1 MENLKKNPLSLQLNV
16 EDFAPASNDEKKSLV
31 VMRES
36 VNFWKDGMRRLRK
49 NKIAMVS
56 LVVILLIAFMAYVLP
71 SFWPYS
77 YEQQIKGSN
86 NLAPFEYSAA
96 EQKLIDQGENVFPHI
111 LGTDRMG
118 RDFAVR
124 VMMGTRVS
132 LSVGLLASVL
142 VLLIGATYGAISAFA
157 GGWIDNIMMR
167 ITDILYTI
175 PDILLIILLAMAI
188 KEPLE
193 SLATKPGFGWMQ
205 KLGPNMVSIFII
217 FALLYWVGMARIVRS
232 QVLTLKESEYV
243 TAARA
248 LGASGGRI
256 IKKHLLTNCMGTLI
270 VTTTLQIPSS
280 IFTESYLSFLGLD
293 ADKDV
298 ETIGQKILTLA
309 APYVPLDGINDAGV
323 ACGIF
328 MSYQG
333 EGKGTP
339 TDTQTDKPDL
349 TSTTL
354 LRLILDYAD
363 SVEDAVALA
372 EQYDLHDSASSCFHY
387 MVADSTGRSAVL
399 EWIGTDADHDT
410 DGAQRQLNV
419 LWNDTDALSDS
430 ADWQVVTNFIKTP
443 GYYDGTTAER
453 KGLDRYEHLTAALR
467 ETDGI
472 VADKNAAMDLLASV
486 GRRTWNNDDSNSNTV
501 HSVVYDLTDKSVL
514 WVGNEHYGEEAYT
527 FEFQLGR

>member
-1 MENLKKNPLSLQLNV
+1 MKRNSLSKLLRRIACALAALV
-16 EDFAPASNDEKKSLV
+16 IALAIAVFALWHNELATLASFQKLSDRDEAHRDGAVYQINFSGDYFFDEFLSQGGASNDAELISFITRSITKGIIPMHIKTS
-31 VMRES
+31 S
-36 VNFWKDGMRRLRK
+36 
-49 NKIAMVS
+49 IAC
-56 LVVILLIAFMAYVLP
+56 
-71 SFWPYS
+71 
-77 YEQQIKGSN
+77 
-86 NLAPFEYSAA
+86 
-96 EQKLIDQGENVFPHI
+96 
-111 LGTDRMG
+111 
-118 RDFAVR
+118 
-124 VMMGTRVS
+124 
-132 LSVGLLASVL
+132 
-142 VLLIGATYGAISAFA
+142 SAFTA
-157 GGWIDNIMMR
+157 DTQSGDRVFGRNYDFSATNTAIVYTDPGEGRHASYSTID
-167 ITDILYTI
+167 
-175 PDILLIILLAMAI
+175 
-188 KEPLE
+188 
-193 SLATKPGFGWMQ
+193 
-205 KLGPNMVSIFII
+205 
-217 FALLYWVGMARIVRS
+217 
-232 QVLTLKESEYV
+232 
-243 TAARA
+243 
-248 LGASGGRI
+248 
-256 IKKHLLTNCMGTLI
+256 
-270 VTTTLQIPSS
+270 
-280 IFTESYLSFLGLD
+280 LSFLGLD

-298 ETIGQKILTLA
+298 ETINQKILTLA

-339 TDTQTDKPDL
+339 TDTQTDRPDL

-372 EQYDLHDSASSCFHY
+372 QQYDLHDSASSCFHY
-387 MVADSTGRSAVL
+387 MVADSTGRSAIL
-399 EWIGTDADHDT
+399 EWVGTDADHDA

-443 GYYDGTTAER
+443 GYYDGTTAEM
-453 KGLDRYEHLTAALR
+453 KGLDRYEHLAAALR

-472 VADKNAAMDLLASV
+472 VADKDAAMDLLASV

>member
-1 MENLKKNPLSLQLNV
+1 MKRNSLSKLLRRIACALAALV
-16 EDFAPASNDEKKSLV
+16 IALAVAVFALWHNELTTLASFQKLSDRDEAHRDGAVYQINFSGDYFFDEFLSQGGASNDAELISFITRSITKGIIPMHIKTS
-31 VMRES
+31 S
-36 VNFWKDGMRRLRK
+36 
-49 NKIAMVS
+49 IAC
-56 LVVILLIAFMAYVLP
+56 
-71 SFWPYS
+71 
-77 YEQQIKGSN
+77 
-86 NLAPFEYSAA
+86 
-96 EQKLIDQGENVFPHI
+96 
-111 LGTDRMG
+111 
-118 RDFAVR
+118 
-124 VMMGTRVS
+124 
-132 LSVGLLASVL
+132 
-142 VLLIGATYGAISAFA
+142 SAFTA
-157 GGWIDNIMMR
+157 DTQSGDRVFGRNYDFSATNTAIVYTDPGEGRHASYSTID
-167 ITDILYTI
+167 
-175 PDILLIILLAMAI
+175 
-188 KEPLE
+188 
-193 SLATKPGFGWMQ
+193 
-205 KLGPNMVSIFII
+205 
-217 FALLYWVGMARIVRS
+217 
-232 QVLTLKESEYV
+232 
-243 TAARA
+243 
-248 LGASGGRI
+248 
-256 IKKHLLTNCMGTLI
+256 
-270 VTTTLQIPSS
+270 
-280 IFTESYLSFLGLD
+280 LSFLGLD

-339 TDTQTDKPDL
+339 TDTQTDRPDL

-372 EQYDLHDSASSCFHY
+372 QQYDLHDSASSCFHY
-387 MVADSTGRSAVL
+387 MVADSTGRSAIL
-399 EWIGTDADHDT
+399 EWVGTDADHDA

-443 GYYDGTTAER
+443 GYYDGTSAEM

-472 VADKNAAMDLLASV
+472 VADKDAAMDLLASV

>member
-1 MENLKKNPLSLQLNV
+1 MKRNSLSKLLRRIACALAALV
-16 EDFAPASNDEKKSLV
+16 IALAVAVFALWHNELATLASFQKLSDRDEAHRDGAVYQINFSGDYSFDEFLSQGGASNDAELISFVTRSITKGIIPMHIKTS
-31 VMRES
+31 S
-36 VNFWKDGMRRLRK
+36 
-49 NKIAMVS
+49 IAC
-56 LVVILLIAFMAYVLP
+56 
-71 SFWPYS
+71 
-77 YEQQIKGSN
+77 
-86 NLAPFEYSAA
+86 
-96 EQKLIDQGENVFPHI
+96 
-111 LGTDRMG
+111 
-118 RDFAVR
+118 
-124 VMMGTRVS
+124 
-132 LSVGLLASVL
+132 
-142 VLLIGATYGAISAFA
+142 SAFTA
-157 GGWIDNIMMR
+157 DTQSGDRVFGRNYDFSATNTAIVYTDPGEGRHASYSTID
-167 ITDILYTI
+167 
-175 PDILLIILLAMAI
+175 
-188 KEPLE
+188 
-193 SLATKPGFGWMQ
+193 
-205 KLGPNMVSIFII
+205 
-217 FALLYWVGMARIVRS
+217 
-232 QVLTLKESEYV
+232 
-243 TAARA
+243 
-248 LGASGGRI
+248 
-256 IKKHLLTNCMGTLI
+256 
-270 VTTTLQIPSS
+270 
-280 IFTESYLSFLGLD
+280 LSFLGLD

-339 TDTQTDKPDL
+339 TDTQTDRPDI

-372 EQYDLHDSASSCFHY
+372 QQYDLHDSASSCFHY
-387 MVADSTGRSAVL
+387 MVADSTGRSAIL
-399 EWIGTDADHDT
+399 EWVGTDADHDA

-443 GYYDGTTAER
+443 GYYDGTTAEM
-453 KGLDRYEHLTAALR
+453 KGLDRYEHLAAALR

-472 VADKNAAMDLLASV
+472 VADKDAAMDLLASV
-486 GRRTWNNDDSNSNTV
+486 GRRTWDNDDSNSNTV

>member
-1 MENLKKNPLSLQLNV
+1 MKRNSLSKLLRRIACALAALV
-16 EDFAPASNDEKKSLV
+16 IALAVAVFALWHNELTTLASFQKLSDRDEAHRDGAVYQINFSGDYFFDEFLSQGGASNDAELISFITRSITKGIIPMHIKTS
-31 VMRES
+31 S
-36 VNFWKDGMRRLRK
+36 
-49 NKIAMVS
+49 IAC
-56 LVVILLIAFMAYVLP
+56 
-71 SFWPYS
+71 
-77 YEQQIKGSN
+77 
-86 NLAPFEYSAA
+86 
-96 EQKLIDQGENVFPHI
+96 
-111 LGTDRMG
+111 
-118 RDFAVR
+118 
-124 VMMGTRVS
+124 
-132 LSVGLLASVL
+132 
-142 VLLIGATYGAISAFA
+142 SAFTA
-157 GGWIDNIMMR
+157 DTQSGDRVFGRNYDFSATNTAIVYTDPGEGRHASYSTID
-167 ITDILYTI
+167 
-175 PDILLIILLAMAI
+175 
-188 KEPLE
+188 
-193 SLATKPGFGWMQ
+193 
-205 KLGPNMVSIFII
+205 
-217 FALLYWVGMARIVRS
+217 
-232 QVLTLKESEYV
+232 
-243 TAARA
+243 
-248 LGASGGRI
+248 
-256 IKKHLLTNCMGTLI
+256 
-270 VTTTLQIPSS
+270 
-280 IFTESYLSFLGLD
+280 LSFLGLD

-298 ETIGQKILTLA
+298 ETIGQKFLTLA

-339 TDTQTDKPDL
+339 TDTQTDRPDI

-372 EQYDLHDSASSCFHY
+372 QQYDLHDSASSCFHY
-387 MVADSTGRSAVL
+387 MVADSTGRSAIL
-399 EWIGTDADHDT
+399 EWVGTDADHDA

-443 GYYDGTTAER
+443 GYYDGTTAEM

-472 VADKNAAMDLLASV
+472 VADKDAAMDLLASV
-486 GRRTWNNDDSNSNTV
+486 GRRTWDNDDSNSNTV

>member
-1 MENLKKNPLSLQLNV
+1 MKRNSLSKLLRRIACALAALV
-16 EDFAPASNDEKKSLV
+16 IALAVAVFALWHNELATLASFQKLSDRDEAHRDGAVYQINFSGDYFFDEFLSQGGASNDAELISFITRSITKGIIPMHIKTS
-31 VMRES
+31 S
-36 VNFWKDGMRRLRK
+36 
-49 NKIAMVS
+49 IAC
-56 LVVILLIAFMAYVLP
+56 
-71 SFWPYS
+71 
-77 YEQQIKGSN
+77 
-86 NLAPFEYSAA
+86 
-96 EQKLIDQGENVFPHI
+96 
-111 LGTDRMG
+111 
-118 RDFAVR
+118 
-124 VMMGTRVS
+124 
-132 LSVGLLASVL
+132 
-142 VLLIGATYGAISAFA
+142 SAFTA
-157 GGWIDNIMMR
+157 DTQSGDRVFGRNYDFSATNTAIVYTDPGEGRHASYSTID
-167 ITDILYTI
+167 
-175 PDILLIILLAMAI
+175 
-188 KEPLE
+188 
-193 SLATKPGFGWMQ
+193 
-205 KLGPNMVSIFII
+205 
-217 FALLYWVGMARIVRS
+217 
-232 QVLTLKESEYV
+232 
-243 TAARA
+243 
-248 LGASGGRI
+248 
-256 IKKHLLTNCMGTLI
+256 
-270 VTTTLQIPSS
+270 
-280 IFTESYLSFLGLD
+280 LSFLGLD

-298 ETIGQKILTLA
+298 ETIGQKFLTLA

-339 TDTQTDKPDL
+339 TDTQTDRPDL

-372 EQYDLHDSASSCFHY
+372 QQYDLHDSASSCFHY
-387 MVADSTGRSAVL
+387 MVADSTGRSAIL
-399 EWIGTDADHDT
+399 EWVGTDADHDA

-443 GYYDGTTAER
+443 GYYDDTTAEM
-453 KGLDRYEHLTAALR
+453 KGLDRYEHLAAALR

-472 VADKNAAMDLLASV
+472 VADKDAAMDLLASV

>member
-1 MENLKKNPLSLQLNV
+1 MKRNSLSKLLRRIACALAALV
-16 EDFAPASNDEKKSLV
+16 IALAVAVFALWHNELATLASFQKLSDRDEAHRDGAVYQINFSGDYFFDEFLSQGGASNDAELISFITRSITKGIIPMHIKTS
-31 VMRES
+31 S
-36 VNFWKDGMRRLRK
+36 
-49 NKIAMVS
+49 IAC
-56 LVVILLIAFMAYVLP
+56 
-71 SFWPYS
+71 
-77 YEQQIKGSN
+77 
-86 NLAPFEYSAA
+86 
-96 EQKLIDQGENVFPHI
+96 
-111 LGTDRMG
+111 
-118 RDFAVR
+118 
-124 VMMGTRVS
+124 
-132 LSVGLLASVL
+132 
-142 VLLIGATYGAISAFA
+142 SAFTA
-157 GGWIDNIMMR
+157 DTQSGDRVFGRNYDFSATNTAIVYTDPGEGRHASYSTID
-167 ITDILYTI
+167 
-175 PDILLIILLAMAI
+175 
-188 KEPLE
+188 
-193 SLATKPGFGWMQ
+193 
-205 KLGPNMVSIFII
+205 
-217 FALLYWVGMARIVRS
+217 
-232 QVLTLKESEYV
+232 
-243 TAARA
+243 
-248 LGASGGRI
+248 
-256 IKKHLLTNCMGTLI
+256 
-270 VTTTLQIPSS
+270 
-280 IFTESYLSFLGLD
+280 LSFLGLD

-298 ETIGQKILTLA
+298 ETIGQKFLTLA

-339 TDTQTDKPDL
+339 TDTQTDRPDI

-372 EQYDLHDSASSCFHY
+372 QQYDLHDSASSCFHY
-387 MVADSTGRSAVL
+387 MVADSTGRSAIL
-399 EWIGTDADHDT
+399 EWVGTDADHDT

-443 GYYDGTTAER
+443 GYYDGTTAEM
-453 KGLDRYEHLTAALR
+453 KGLDRYEHLAAALR

-472 VADKNAAMDLLASV
+472 VADKDAAMDLLASV

>member
-1 MENLKKNPLSLQLNV
+1 MKRNSLSKLLRRIACALAALVIALAVAVFALWHNELATLASFQKLSDRDEAHRDGAVYQINV
-16 EDFAPASNDEKKSLV
+16 SGDYSFDEFLSQGGASNDAELISFVTRSITKGIIPMHIKTS
-31 VMRES
+31 S
-36 VNFWKDGMRRLRK
+36 
-49 NKIAMVS
+49 IAC
-56 LVVILLIAFMAYVLP
+56 
-71 SFWPYS
+71 
-77 YEQQIKGSN
+77 
-86 NLAPFEYSAA
+86 
-96 EQKLIDQGENVFPHI
+96 
-111 LGTDRMG
+111 
-118 RDFAVR
+118 
-124 VMMGTRVS
+124 
-132 LSVGLLASVL
+132 
-142 VLLIGATYGAISAFA
+142 SAFTA
-157 GGWIDNIMMR
+157 DTQSGDRVFGRNYDFSATNTAIVYTDPGEGRHASYSTID
-167 ITDILYTI
+167 
-175 PDILLIILLAMAI
+175 
-188 KEPLE
+188 
-193 SLATKPGFGWMQ
+193 
-205 KLGPNMVSIFII
+205 
-217 FALLYWVGMARIVRS
+217 
-232 QVLTLKESEYV
+232 
-243 TAARA
+243 
-248 LGASGGRI
+248 
-256 IKKHLLTNCMGTLI
+256 
-270 VTTTLQIPSS
+270 
-280 IFTESYLSFLGLD
+280 LSFLGLD

-298 ETIGQKILTLA
+298 ETVGQKFLTLA

-372 EQYDLHDSASSCFHY
+372 QRYDLHDSASSCFHY
-387 MVADSTGRSAVL
+387 MVADSTGRSAIL
-399 EWIGTDADHDT
+399 EWVGTDADHDA
-410 DGAQRQLNV
+410 DGAERQLNV

-443 GYYDGTTAER
+443 GYYDGTTAEM
-453 KGLDRYEHLTAALR
+453 KGLDRYEHLAAALR

-472 VADKNAAMDLLASV
+472 VADKDAAMDLLASV

>member
-1 MENLKKNPLSLQLNV
+1 MKRNSLSKRLRRIACALAALV
-16 EDFAPASNDEKKSLV
+16 IALAVAVFALWHNELTTLASFQKLSDRDEAHRDGAVYQINFSGDYFFDEFLSQGGASNDAELISFVTRSITKGIIPMHIKTS
-31 VMRES
+31 S
-36 VNFWKDGMRRLRK
+36 
-49 NKIAMVS
+49 IAC
-56 LVVILLIAFMAYVLP
+56 
-71 SFWPYS
+71 
-77 YEQQIKGSN
+77 
-86 NLAPFEYSAA
+86 
-96 EQKLIDQGENVFPHI
+96 
-111 LGTDRMG
+111 
-118 RDFAVR
+118 
-124 VMMGTRVS
+124 
-132 LSVGLLASVL
+132 
-142 VLLIGATYGAISAFA
+142 SAFTA
-157 GGWIDNIMMR
+157 DTQSGDRVFGRNYDFSATNTAIVYTDPGEGRHASYSTID
-167 ITDILYTI
+167 
-175 PDILLIILLAMAI
+175 
-188 KEPLE
+188 
-193 SLATKPGFGWMQ
+193 
-205 KLGPNMVSIFII
+205 
-217 FALLYWVGMARIVRS
+217 
-232 QVLTLKESEYV
+232 
-243 TAARA
+243 
-248 LGASGGRI
+248 
-256 IKKHLLTNCMGTLI
+256 
-270 VTTTLQIPSS
+270 
-280 IFTESYLSFLGLD
+280 LSFLGLD

-339 TDTQTDKPDL
+339 TDTQTDRPDI

-372 EQYDLHDSASSCFHY
+372 QQYDLHDSASSCFHY
-387 MVADSTGRSAVL
+387 MVADSTGRSAIL
-399 EWIGTDADHDT
+399 EWVGTDADHDV

-443 GYYDGTTAER
+443 GYYDGTTAEM
-453 KGLDRYEHLTAALR
+453 KGLDRYEHLAAALR

-472 VADKNAAMDLLASV
+472 VADKDAAMDLLASV
-486 GRRTWNNDDSNSNTV
+486 GRRTWDNDDSNSNTV

>member
-1 MENLKKNPLSLQLNV
+1 MKRNSLSKLLRRIACALAALV
-16 EDFAPASNDEKKSLV
+16 IALAVAVFALWHNELTTLASFQKLSDRDEAHRDGAVYQINFSGDYFFDEFLSQGGASNDAELISFITRSITKGIIPMHIKTS
-31 VMRES
+31 S
-36 VNFWKDGMRRLRK
+36 
-49 NKIAMVS
+49 IAC
-56 LVVILLIAFMAYVLP
+56 
-71 SFWPYS
+71 
-77 YEQQIKGSN
+77 
-86 NLAPFEYSAA
+86 
-96 EQKLIDQGENVFPHI
+96 
-111 LGTDRMG
+111 
-118 RDFAVR
+118 
-124 VMMGTRVS
+124 
-132 LSVGLLASVL
+132 
-142 VLLIGATYGAISAFA
+142 SAFTA
-157 GGWIDNIMMR
+157 DTQSGDRVFGRNYDFSATNTAIVYTDPGEGRHASYSTID
-167 ITDILYTI
+167 
-175 PDILLIILLAMAI
+175 
-188 KEPLE
+188 
-193 SLATKPGFGWMQ
+193 
-205 KLGPNMVSIFII
+205 
-217 FALLYWVGMARIVRS
+217 
-232 QVLTLKESEYV
+232 
-243 TAARA
+243 
-248 LGASGGRI
+248 
-256 IKKHLLTNCMGTLI
+256 
-270 VTTTLQIPSS
+270 
-280 IFTESYLSFLGLD
+280 LSFLGLD

-298 ETIGQKILTLA
+298 ETIGQKFLTLA

-339 TDTQTDKPDL
+339 TDTQTDRPDI

-372 EQYDLHDSASSCFHY
+372 QQYDLHDSASSCFHY
-387 MVADSTGRSAVL
+387 MVADSTGRSAIL
-399 EWIGTDADHDT
+399 EWVGTDADHDA

-443 GYYDGTTAER
+443 GYYDGTTAEM

-472 VADKNAAMDLLASV
+472 VADKDAAMDLLASV

>member
-1 MENLKKNPLSLQLNV
+1 MKRNSLSKLLRRIACALAALV
-16 EDFAPASNDEKKSLV
+16 IALAVAVFALWHNELMTLASFQKLSDRDEAHRDGAVYQINFSGDYSFDEFLSQGGASNDAELISFVTRSITKGIIPMHIKTS
-31 VMRES
+31 S
-36 VNFWKDGMRRLRK
+36 
-49 NKIAMVS
+49 IAC
-56 LVVILLIAFMAYVLP
+56 
-71 SFWPYS
+71 
-77 YEQQIKGSN
+77 
-86 NLAPFEYSAA
+86 
-96 EQKLIDQGENVFPHI
+96 
-111 LGTDRMG
+111 
-118 RDFAVR
+118 
-124 VMMGTRVS
+124 
-132 LSVGLLASVL
+132 
-142 VLLIGATYGAISAFA
+142 SAFTA
-157 GGWIDNIMMR
+157 DTQSGDRVFGRNYDFSATNTAIVYTDPGEGRHASYSTID
-167 ITDILYTI
+167 
-175 PDILLIILLAMAI
+175 
-188 KEPLE
+188 
-193 SLATKPGFGWMQ
+193 
-205 KLGPNMVSIFII
+205 
-217 FALLYWVGMARIVRS
+217 
-232 QVLTLKESEYV
+232 
-243 TAARA
+243 
-248 LGASGGRI
+248 
-256 IKKHLLTNCMGTLI
+256 
-270 VTTTLQIPSS
+270 
-280 IFTESYLSFLGLD
+280 LSFLGLD

-339 TDTQTDKPDL
+339 TDTQTDRPDI

-372 EQYDLHDSASSCFHY
+372 QQYDLHDSASSCFHY
-387 MVADSTGRSAVL
+387 MVADSTGRSAIL
-399 EWIGTDADHDT
+399 EWVGTDADHDV

-443 GYYDGTTAER
+443 GYYDDTTAER
-453 KGLDRYEHLTAALR
+453 KGLDRYEHLAAALR

-472 VADKNAAMDLLASV
+472 VADKDAAMDLLASV

>member
-1 MENLKKNPLSLQLNV
+1 MKRNSLSKLLRRIACALAALV
-16 EDFAPASNDEKKSLV
+16 IALAVAVFALWHNELTTLASFQKLSDRDEAHRDGAVYQINFSGDYFFDEFLSQGGASNDAELISFITRSITKGIIPMHIKTS
-31 VMRES
+31 S
-36 VNFWKDGMRRLRK
+36 
-49 NKIAMVS
+49 IAC
-56 LVVILLIAFMAYVLP
+56 
-71 SFWPYS
+71 
-77 YEQQIKGSN
+77 
-86 NLAPFEYSAA
+86 
-96 EQKLIDQGENVFPHI
+96 
-111 LGTDRMG
+111 
-118 RDFAVR
+118 
-124 VMMGTRVS
+124 
-132 LSVGLLASVL
+132 
-142 VLLIGATYGAISAFA
+142 SAFTA
-157 GGWIDNIMMR
+157 DTQSGDRVFGRNYDFSATNTAIVYTDPGEGRHASYSTID
-167 ITDILYTI
+167 
-175 PDILLIILLAMAI
+175 
-188 KEPLE
+188 
-193 SLATKPGFGWMQ
+193 
-205 KLGPNMVSIFII
+205 
-217 FALLYWVGMARIVRS
+217 
-232 QVLTLKESEYV
+232 
-243 TAARA
+243 
-248 LGASGGRI
+248 
-256 IKKHLLTNCMGTLI
+256 
-270 VTTTLQIPSS
+270 
-280 IFTESYLSFLGLD
+280 LSFLGLD

-298 ETIGQKILTLA
+298 ETIGQKFLTLA

-339 TDTQTDKPDL
+339 TDTQTDRPDI

-372 EQYDLHDSASSCFHY
+372 QQYDLHDSASSCFHY
-387 MVADSTGRSAVL
+387 MVADSTGRSAIL
-399 EWIGTDADHDT
+399 EWVGTDADHDV

-443 GYYDGTTAER
+443 GYYDGTSAEM
-453 KGLDRYEHLTAALR
+453 KGLDRYEHLAAALR

>member
-1 MENLKKNPLSLQLNV
+1 MKRNSLSKLLRRIACALV
-16 EDFAPASNDEKKSLV
+16 ALVIALAVAVFALWHNELTTLASFQKLSDRDEAHRDGAVYQINFSGDYFFDEFLSQGGASNDAELISFVTRSITKGIIPMHIKTS
-31 VMRES
+31 S
-36 VNFWKDGMRRLRK
+36 
-49 NKIAMVS
+49 IAC
-56 LVVILLIAFMAYVLP
+56 
-71 SFWPYS
+71 
-77 YEQQIKGSN
+77 
-86 NLAPFEYSAA
+86 
-96 EQKLIDQGENVFPHI
+96 
-111 LGTDRMG
+111 
-118 RDFAVR
+118 
-124 VMMGTRVS
+124 
-132 LSVGLLASVL
+132 
-142 VLLIGATYGAISAFA
+142 SAFTA
-157 GGWIDNIMMR
+157 DTQSGDRVFGRNYDFSATNTAIVYTDPGEGRHASYSTID
-167 ITDILYTI
+167 
-175 PDILLIILLAMAI
+175 
-188 KEPLE
+188 
-193 SLATKPGFGWMQ
+193 
-205 KLGPNMVSIFII
+205 
-217 FALLYWVGMARIVRS
+217 
-232 QVLTLKESEYV
+232 
-243 TAARA
+243 
-248 LGASGGRI
+248 
-256 IKKHLLTNCMGTLI
+256 
-270 VTTTLQIPSS
+270 
-280 IFTESYLSFLGLD
+280 LSFLGLD

-298 ETIGQKILTLA
+298 ETIGQKLLTLA

-339 TDTQTDKPDL
+339 TDTQTDRPDI

-372 EQYDLHDSASSCFHY
+372 QQYDLHDSASSCFHY
-387 MVADSTGRSAVL
+387 MVADSTGRSAIL
-399 EWIGTDADHDT
+399 EWVGTDADHDA

-443 GYYDGTTAER
+443 GYYDDTTAEM
-453 KGLDRYEHLTAALR
+453 KGLDRYEHLAAALR

-472 VADKNAAMDLLASV
+472 VADRDAAMDLLASV

>member
-1 MENLKKNPLSLQLNV
+1 MKRNSLSKLLRRIACALAALV
-16 EDFAPASNDEKKSLV
+16 IALAVAVFALWHNELATLASFQKLADRDEAHRDGAVYQINFSGDYSFDEFLSQGGASNDAELISFVTRSITKGIIPMHIKTS
-31 VMRES
+31 S
-36 VNFWKDGMRRLRK
+36 
-49 NKIAMVS
+49 IAC
-56 LVVILLIAFMAYVLP
+56 
-71 SFWPYS
+71 
-77 YEQQIKGSN
+77 
-86 NLAPFEYSAA
+86 
-96 EQKLIDQGENVFPHI
+96 
-111 LGTDRMG
+111 
-118 RDFAVR
+118 
-124 VMMGTRVS
+124 
-132 LSVGLLASVL
+132 
-142 VLLIGATYGAISAFA
+142 SAFTA
-157 GGWIDNIMMR
+157 DTQSGDRVFGRNYDFSATNTAIVYTDPGEGRHASYSTID
-167 ITDILYTI
+167 
-175 PDILLIILLAMAI
+175 
-188 KEPLE
+188 
-193 SLATKPGFGWMQ
+193 
-205 KLGPNMVSIFII
+205 
-217 FALLYWVGMARIVRS
+217 
-232 QVLTLKESEYV
+232 
-243 TAARA
+243 
-248 LGASGGRI
+248 
-256 IKKHLLTNCMGTLI
+256 
-270 VTTTLQIPSS
+270 
-280 IFTESYLSFLGLD
+280 LSFLGLD

-339 TDTQTDKPDL
+339 TDTQTDRPDI

-372 EQYDLHDSASSCFHY
+372 QQYDLHDSASSCFHY
-387 MVADSTGRSAVL
+387 MVADSTGRSAIL
-399 EWIGTDADHDT
+399 EWVGTDADHDV

-443 GYYDGTTAER
+443 GYYDGTTAEM
-453 KGLDRYEHLTAALR
+453 KGLDRYEHLAAALR

-472 VADKNAAMDLLASV
+472 VADKEAAMDLLASV
-486 GRRTWNNDDSNSNTV
+486 GRRTWDNDDSNSNTV

>member
-1 MENLKKNPLSLQLNV
+1 MKRNSLSKLLRRIACALAALVIALAVAVFALWHNELATLASFQKLSDRDEAHRDGAVYQINV
-16 EDFAPASNDEKKSLV
+16 SGDYSFDEFLSQGGASNDAELISFVTRSITKGIIPMHIKTS
-31 VMRES
+31 S
-36 VNFWKDGMRRLRK
+36 
-49 NKIAMVS
+49 IAC
-56 LVVILLIAFMAYVLP
+56 
-71 SFWPYS
+71 
-77 YEQQIKGSN
+77 
-86 NLAPFEYSAA
+86 
-96 EQKLIDQGENVFPHI
+96 
-111 LGTDRMG
+111 
-118 RDFAVR
+118 
-124 VMMGTRVS
+124 
-132 LSVGLLASVL
+132 
-142 VLLIGATYGAISAFA
+142 SAFTA
-157 GGWIDNIMMR
+157 DTQSGDRVFGRNYDFSATNTAIVYTDPGEGRHASYSTID
-167 ITDILYTI
+167 
-175 PDILLIILLAMAI
+175 
-188 KEPLE
+188 
-193 SLATKPGFGWMQ
+193 
-205 KLGPNMVSIFII
+205 
-217 FALLYWVGMARIVRS
+217 
-232 QVLTLKESEYV
+232 
-243 TAARA
+243 
-248 LGASGGRI
+248 
-256 IKKHLLTNCMGTLI
+256 
-270 VTTTLQIPSS
+270 
-280 IFTESYLSFLGLD
+280 LSFLGLD

-298 ETIGQKILTLA
+298 ETVSQKILTLA

-372 EQYDLHDSASSCFHY
+372 QQYDLHDSASSCFHY
-387 MVADSTGRSAVL
+387 MVADSTGRSAIL
-399 EWIGTDADHDT
+399 EWVGTDADHDA
-410 DGAQRQLNV
+410 DGAERQLNV

-443 GYYDGTTAER
+443 GYYDGTTAEM
-453 KGLDRYEHLTAALR
+453 KGLDRYEHLAAALR

-472 VADKNAAMDLLASV
+472 VADKDAAMDLLASV

>member
-1 MENLKKNPLSLQLNV
+1 MKRNSLSKLLRRIACALAALV
-16 EDFAPASNDEKKSLV
+16 IALAVAVFALWHNELTTLASFQKLSDRDEAHRDGAVYQINFSGDYFFDEFLSQGGASNDAELISFITRSITKGIIPMHIKTS
-31 VMRES
+31 S
-36 VNFWKDGMRRLRK
+36 
-49 NKIAMVS
+49 IAC
-56 LVVILLIAFMAYVLP
+56 
-71 SFWPYS
+71 
-77 YEQQIKGSN
+77 
-86 NLAPFEYSAA
+86 
-96 EQKLIDQGENVFPHI
+96 
-111 LGTDRMG
+111 
-118 RDFAVR
+118 
-124 VMMGTRVS
+124 
-132 LSVGLLASVL
+132 
-142 VLLIGATYGAISAFA
+142 SAFTA
-157 GGWIDNIMMR
+157 DTQSGDRVFGRNYDFSATNTAIVYTDPGEGRHASYSTID
-167 ITDILYTI
+167 
-175 PDILLIILLAMAI
+175 
-188 KEPLE
+188 
-193 SLATKPGFGWMQ
+193 
-205 KLGPNMVSIFII
+205 
-217 FALLYWVGMARIVRS
+217 
-232 QVLTLKESEYV
+232 
-243 TAARA
+243 
-248 LGASGGRI
+248 
-256 IKKHLLTNCMGTLI
+256 
-270 VTTTLQIPSS
+270 
-280 IFTESYLSFLGLD
+280 LSFLGLD

-298 ETIGQKILTLA
+298 ETIGQKFLTLA

-339 TDTQTDKPDL
+339 TDTQTDRPDI

-372 EQYDLHDSASSCFHY
+372 QQYDLHDSASSCFHY
-387 MVADSTGRSAVL
+387 MVADSTGRSAIL
-399 EWIGTDADHDT
+399 EWVGTDADHDA

-443 GYYDGTTAER
+443 GYYDGTTTEM
-453 KGLDRYEHLTAALR
+453 KGLDRYEHLAAALR

-472 VADKNAAMDLLASV
+472 VADKDAAMDLLASV

>member
-1 MENLKKNPLSLQLNV
+1 MKRNSLSKLLRRIACALAALV
-16 EDFAPASNDEKKSLV
+16 IALAVAVFALWHNELTTLASFQKLSDRDEAHRDGAVYQINFSGDYSFDEFLSQGGASNDAELISFVTRSITKGIIPMHIKTS
-31 VMRES
+31 S
-36 VNFWKDGMRRLRK
+36 
-49 NKIAMVS
+49 IAC
-56 LVVILLIAFMAYVLP
+56 
-71 SFWPYS
+71 
-77 YEQQIKGSN
+77 
-86 NLAPFEYSAA
+86 
-96 EQKLIDQGENVFPHI
+96 
-111 LGTDRMG
+111 
-118 RDFAVR
+118 
-124 VMMGTRVS
+124 
-132 LSVGLLASVL
+132 
-142 VLLIGATYGAISAFA
+142 SAFTA
-157 GGWIDNIMMR
+157 DTQSGDRVFGRNYDFSATNTAIVYTDPGEGRHASYSTID
-167 ITDILYTI
+167 
-175 PDILLIILLAMAI
+175 
-188 KEPLE
+188 
-193 SLATKPGFGWMQ
+193 
-205 KLGPNMVSIFII
+205 
-217 FALLYWVGMARIVRS
+217 
-232 QVLTLKESEYV
+232 
-243 TAARA
+243 
-248 LGASGGRI
+248 
-256 IKKHLLTNCMGTLI
+256 
-270 VTTTLQIPSS
+270 
-280 IFTESYLSFLGLD
+280 LSFLGLD

-298 ETIGQKILTLA
+298 ETIGQKFLTLA

-339 TDTQTDKPDL
+339 TDTQTDRPDI

-372 EQYDLHDSASSCFHY
+372 QQYDLHDSASSCFHY
-387 MVADSTGRSAVL
+387 MVADSTGRSAIL
-399 EWIGTDADHDT
+399 EWVGTDADHDA

-472 VADKNAAMDLLASV
+472 VADKDAAMDLLASV

>member
-1 MENLKKNPLSLQLNV
+1 MKRNSLSKLLRRIACALAALV
-16 EDFAPASNDEKKSLV
+16 IALAVAVFALWHNELTTLASFQKLSDRDEAHRDGAVYQINFSGDYFFDEFLSQGGASNDAELISFVTRSITKGIIPMHIKTS
-31 VMRES
+31 S
-36 VNFWKDGMRRLRK
+36 
-49 NKIAMVS
+49 IAC
-56 LVVILLIAFMAYVLP
+56 
-71 SFWPYS
+71 
-77 YEQQIKGSN
+77 
-86 NLAPFEYSAA
+86 
-96 EQKLIDQGENVFPHI
+96 
-111 LGTDRMG
+111 
-118 RDFAVR
+118 
-124 VMMGTRVS
+124 
-132 LSVGLLASVL
+132 
-142 VLLIGATYGAISAFA
+142 SAFTA
-157 GGWIDNIMMR
+157 DTQSGDRVFGRNYDFSATNTAIVYTDPGEGRHASYSTID
-167 ITDILYTI
+167 
-175 PDILLIILLAMAI
+175 
-188 KEPLE
+188 
-193 SLATKPGFGWMQ
+193 
-205 KLGPNMVSIFII
+205 
-217 FALLYWVGMARIVRS
+217 
-232 QVLTLKESEYV
+232 
-243 TAARA
+243 
-248 LGASGGRI
+248 
-256 IKKHLLTNCMGTLI
+256 
-270 VTTTLQIPSS
+270 
-280 IFTESYLSFLGLD
+280 LSFLGLD

-298 ETIGQKILTLA
+298 ETIGQKFLTLA

-339 TDTQTDKPDL
+339 TDTQTDRPDI

-372 EQYDLHDSASSCFHY
+372 QQYDLHDSASSCFHY
-387 MVADSTGRSAVL
+387 MVADSTGRSAIL
-399 EWIGTDADHDT
+399 EWVGTDADHDA

-443 GYYDGTTAER
+443 GYYDGTSAEM
-453 KGLDRYEHLTAALR
+453 KGLDRYEHLAAALR

-472 VADKNAAMDLLASV
+472 VADKDAAMDLLASV

>member
-1 MENLKKNPLSLQLNV
+1 MKRNSLSKLLRRIACALAALV
-16 EDFAPASNDEKKSLV
+16 IALAVAVFALWHNELTTLASFQKLSDRDEAHRDGAVYQINFSGDYSFDEFLSQGGASNDAELISFVTRSITKGIIPMHIKTS
-31 VMRES
+31 S
-36 VNFWKDGMRRLRK
+36 
-49 NKIAMVS
+49 IAC
-56 LVVILLIAFMAYVLP
+56 
-71 SFWPYS
+71 
-77 YEQQIKGSN
+77 
-86 NLAPFEYSAA
+86 
-96 EQKLIDQGENVFPHI
+96 
-111 LGTDRMG
+111 
-118 RDFAVR
+118 
-124 VMMGTRVS
+124 
-132 LSVGLLASVL
+132 
-142 VLLIGATYGAISAFA
+142 SAFTA
-157 GGWIDNIMMR
+157 DTQSGDRVFGRNYDFSATNTAIVYTNPGEGRHASYSTID
-167 ITDILYTI
+167 
-175 PDILLIILLAMAI
+175 
-188 KEPLE
+188 
-193 SLATKPGFGWMQ
+193 
-205 KLGPNMVSIFII
+205 
-217 FALLYWVGMARIVRS
+217 
-232 QVLTLKESEYV
+232 
-243 TAARA
+243 
-248 LGASGGRI
+248 
-256 IKKHLLTNCMGTLI
+256 
-270 VTTTLQIPSS
+270 
-280 IFTESYLSFLGLD
+280 LSFLGLD

-298 ETIGQKILTLA
+298 ETIGQKFLTLA

-339 TDTQTDKPDL
+339 TDTQTDRPDI

-372 EQYDLHDSASSCFHY
+372 QQYDLHDSASSCFHY
-387 MVADSTGRSAVL
+387 MVADSTGRSAIL
-399 EWIGTDADHDT
+399 EWVGTDADHDA

-472 VADKNAAMDLLASV
+472 VADKDAAMDLLASV
-486 GRRTWNNDDSNSNTV
+486 GRRTWDNDDSNSNTV

>member
-1 MENLKKNPLSLQLNV
+1 MKRNSLSKLLRRIACALAALV
-16 EDFAPASNDEKKSLV
+16 IALAVAVFALWHNELATLASFQKLSDRDEAHRDGAVYQINFSGDYFFDEFLSQGGASNDAELISFITRSITKGIIPMHIKTS
-31 VMRES
+31 S
-36 VNFWKDGMRRLRK
+36 
-49 NKIAMVS
+49 IAC
-56 LVVILLIAFMAYVLP
+56 
-71 SFWPYS
+71 
-77 YEQQIKGSN
+77 
-86 NLAPFEYSAA
+86 
-96 EQKLIDQGENVFPHI
+96 
-111 LGTDRMG
+111 
-118 RDFAVR
+118 
-124 VMMGTRVS
+124 
-132 LSVGLLASVL
+132 
-142 VLLIGATYGAISAFA
+142 SAFTA
-157 GGWIDNIMMR
+157 DTQSGDRVFGRNYDFSATNTAIVYTDPGEGRHASYSTID
-167 ITDILYTI
+167 
-175 PDILLIILLAMAI
+175 
-188 KEPLE
+188 
-193 SLATKPGFGWMQ
+193 
-205 KLGPNMVSIFII
+205 
-217 FALLYWVGMARIVRS
+217 
-232 QVLTLKESEYV
+232 
-243 TAARA
+243 
-248 LGASGGRI
+248 
-256 IKKHLLTNCMGTLI
+256 
-270 VTTTLQIPSS
+270 
-280 IFTESYLSFLGLD
+280 LSFLGLD

-298 ETIGQKILTLA
+298 ETIGQKFLTLA

-339 TDTQTDKPDL
+339 TDTQTDRPDI

-372 EQYDLHDSASSCFHY
+372 QQYDLHDSASSCFHY
-387 MVADSTGRSAVL
+387 MVADSTGRSAIL
-399 EWIGTDADHDT
+399 EWVGTDADHDA

-443 GYYDGTTAER
+443 GYYDGTSAEM

-472 VADKNAAMDLLASV
+472 VADKDAAMDLLASV

>member
-1 MENLKKNPLSLQLNV
+1 MKRNSLSKLLRRIACALAALV
-16 EDFAPASNDEKKSLV
+16 IALAVAVFALWHNELATLASFQKLSDRDEAHRDGAVYQINFSGDYSFDEFLSQGGASNDAELISFVTRSITKGIIPMHIKTS
-31 VMRES
+31 S
-36 VNFWKDGMRRLRK
+36 
-49 NKIAMVS
+49 IAC
-56 LVVILLIAFMAYVLP
+56 
-71 SFWPYS
+71 
-77 YEQQIKGSN
+77 
-86 NLAPFEYSAA
+86 
-96 EQKLIDQGENVFPHI
+96 
-111 LGTDRMG
+111 
-118 RDFAVR
+118 
-124 VMMGTRVS
+124 
-132 LSVGLLASVL
+132 
-142 VLLIGATYGAISAFA
+142 SAFTA
-157 GGWIDNIMMR
+157 DTQSGDRVFGRNYDFSATNTAIVYTDPGEGRHASYSTID
-167 ITDILYTI
+167 
-175 PDILLIILLAMAI
+175 
-188 KEPLE
+188 
-193 SLATKPGFGWMQ
+193 
-205 KLGPNMVSIFII
+205 
-217 FALLYWVGMARIVRS
+217 
-232 QVLTLKESEYV
+232 
-243 TAARA
+243 
-248 LGASGGRI
+248 
-256 IKKHLLTNCMGTLI
+256 
-270 VTTTLQIPSS
+270 
-280 IFTESYLSFLGLD
+280 LSFLGLD

-339 TDTQTDKPDL
+339 TDTQTDRPDL

-372 EQYDLHDSASSCFHY
+372 QQYDLHDSASSCFHY
-387 MVADSTGRSAVL
+387 MVADSTGRSAIL
-399 EWIGTDADHDT
+399 EWVGTDADHDA

-443 GYYDGTTAER
+443 GYYDDTTAEM
-453 KGLDRYEHLTAALR
+453 KGLDRYEHLAAALR

-472 VADKNAAMDLLASV
+472 VADKDAAMDLLASV

>member
-1 MENLKKNPLSLQLNV
+1 MKRNSLSKLLRRIACALAALV
-16 EDFAPASNDEKKSLV
+16 IALAVAVFALWHNELTTLASFQKLSDRDEAHRDGAVYQINFSGDYFFDEFLSQGGASNDAELISFITRSITKGIIPMHIKTS
-31 VMRES
+31 S
-36 VNFWKDGMRRLRK
+36 
-49 NKIAMVS
+49 IAC
-56 LVVILLIAFMAYVLP
+56 
-71 SFWPYS
+71 
-77 YEQQIKGSN
+77 
-86 NLAPFEYSAA
+86 
-96 EQKLIDQGENVFPHI
+96 
-111 LGTDRMG
+111 
-118 RDFAVR
+118 
-124 VMMGTRVS
+124 
-132 LSVGLLASVL
+132 
-142 VLLIGATYGAISAFA
+142 SAFTA
-157 GGWIDNIMMR
+157 DTQSGDRVFGRNYDFSATNTAIVYTNPGEGRHVSYSTID
-167 ITDILYTI
+167 
-175 PDILLIILLAMAI
+175 
-188 KEPLE
+188 
-193 SLATKPGFGWMQ
+193 
-205 KLGPNMVSIFII
+205 
-217 FALLYWVGMARIVRS
+217 
-232 QVLTLKESEYV
+232 
-243 TAARA
+243 
-248 LGASGGRI
+248 
-256 IKKHLLTNCMGTLI
+256 
-270 VTTTLQIPSS
+270 
-280 IFTESYLSFLGLD
+280 LSFLGLD

-298 ETIGQKILTLA
+298 ETIGQKFLTLA

-339 TDTQTDKPDL
+339 TDTQTDRPDI

-372 EQYDLHDSASSCFHY
+372 QQYDLHDSASSCFHY
-387 MVADSTGRSAVL
+387 MVADSTGRSAIL
-399 EWIGTDADHDT
+399 EWVGTDADHDA

-443 GYYDGTTAER
+443 GYYDGTAAER
-453 KGLDRYEHLTAALR
+453 KGLDRYEHLAAALR

-472 VADKNAAMDLLASV
+472 VADKDAAMDLLASV

>member
-1 MENLKKNPLSLQLNV
+1 MKRNSLSKLLRRIACALAALV
-16 EDFAPASNDEKKSLV
+16 IALAVAVFALWHNELTTLASFQKLSDRDEAQRDGAVYQINFSGDYFFDEFLSQGGASNDAELISFVTRSITKGIIPMHIKTS
-31 VMRES
+31 S
-36 VNFWKDGMRRLRK
+36 
-49 NKIAMVS
+49 IAC
-56 LVVILLIAFMAYVLP
+56 
-71 SFWPYS
+71 
-77 YEQQIKGSN
+77 
-86 NLAPFEYSAA
+86 
-96 EQKLIDQGENVFPHI
+96 
-111 LGTDRMG
+111 
-118 RDFAVR
+118 
-124 VMMGTRVS
+124 
-132 LSVGLLASVL
+132 
-142 VLLIGATYGAISAFA
+142 SAFTA
-157 GGWIDNIMMR
+157 DTQSGDRVFGRNYDFSATNTAIVYTDPGEGRHASYSTID
-167 ITDILYTI
+167 
-175 PDILLIILLAMAI
+175 
-188 KEPLE
+188 
-193 SLATKPGFGWMQ
+193 
-205 KLGPNMVSIFII
+205 
-217 FALLYWVGMARIVRS
+217 
-232 QVLTLKESEYV
+232 
-243 TAARA
+243 
-248 LGASGGRI
+248 
-256 IKKHLLTNCMGTLI
+256 
-270 VTTTLQIPSS
+270 
-280 IFTESYLSFLGLD
+280 LSFLGLD

-298 ETIGQKILTLA
+298 ETIGQKFLTLA

-339 TDTQTDKPDL
+339 TDTQTDKPDI

-372 EQYDLHDSASSCFHY
+372 QQYDLHDSASSCFHY
-387 MVADSTGRSAVL
+387 MVADSTGRSAIL
-399 EWIGTDADHDT
+399 EWVGTDADHDA

-472 VADKNAAMDLLASV
+472 VADKDAAMGLLASV
-486 GRRTWNNDDSNSNTV
+486 GRRTWDNDDSNSNTV